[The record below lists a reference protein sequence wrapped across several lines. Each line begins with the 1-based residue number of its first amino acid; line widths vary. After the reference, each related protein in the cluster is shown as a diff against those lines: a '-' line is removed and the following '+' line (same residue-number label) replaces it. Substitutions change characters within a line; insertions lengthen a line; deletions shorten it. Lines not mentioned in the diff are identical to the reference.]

1 MKKSRRKALTHN
13 NKVIKSTPEP
23 TEWRFW
29 DFTQN
34 NNNAIEDWYKD
45 LSEDAQNLFD
55 SLLKNNHKVQNPI
68 NWIGFKR
75 HLKGEFKGSGIWE
88 LEFQCG
94 VQYRVIGLFGPG
106 RKEATLLIGCYHK
119 GRVYHPTDALGTALK
134 RKTLLEQGAATHRE
148 RKIRTDL

>member
-75 HLKGEFKGSGIWE
+75 HLKGEFKGSGISKW
-88 LEFQCG
+88 CPIPS
-94 VQYRVIGLFGPG
+94 YRP
-106 RKEATLLIGCYHK
+106 
-119 GRVYHPTDALGTALK
+119 
-134 RKTLLEQGAATHRE
+134 
-148 RKIRTDL
+148 IRTWKKRGDPANRLLP